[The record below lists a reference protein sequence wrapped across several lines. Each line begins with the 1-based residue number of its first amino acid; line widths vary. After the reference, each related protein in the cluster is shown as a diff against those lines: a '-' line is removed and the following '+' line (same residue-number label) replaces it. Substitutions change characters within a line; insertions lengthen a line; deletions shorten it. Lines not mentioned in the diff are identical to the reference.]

1 VRSTIETA
9 SFSAWTFEVFLIERV
24 VYLATRSSIPTW
36 STGPISLIN
45 ERREMGLDRAIA
57 GDHDPAPPRA
67 KLKKVSFFL
76 RQVTP
81 AMI

>member
-1 VRSTIETA
+1 ME
-9 SFSAWTFEVFLIERV
+9 
-24 VYLATRSSIPTW
+24 
-36 STGPISLIN
+36 
-45 ERREMGLDRAIA
+45 LDRAIE
-57 GDHDPAPPRA
+57 GDHDPAPHRA